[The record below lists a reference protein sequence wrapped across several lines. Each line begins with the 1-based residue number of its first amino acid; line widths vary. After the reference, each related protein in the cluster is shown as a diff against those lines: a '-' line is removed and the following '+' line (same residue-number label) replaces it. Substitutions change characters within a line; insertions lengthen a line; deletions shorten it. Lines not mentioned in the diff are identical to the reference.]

1 MTKTNYNIFIKYLF
15 KNFKIKIIKI
25 FLLSI
30 LETILEIFS
39 IIILI
44 SVLTALLTKN
54 TSFDWIYNFVGAI
67 EYDFDNKINL
77 FYLII
82 LIFVIKNIGLSFIQ
96 WIKLNLCGKI
106 FKSISESTYRAILKK
121 NDLFFNSFSPGDLA
135 QNVVEESD
143 FTKSVIISFVSIFY
157 YKIKVFFTKLI
168 SKIKNLNN
176 NK

>member
-67 EYDFDNKINL
+67 EYDSDNVAHL
-77 FYLII
+77 VDL
-82 LIFVIKNIGLSFIQ
+82 GS
-96 WIKLNLCGKI
+96 LNG
-106 FKSISESTYRAILKK
+106 TRLK
-121 NDLFFNSFSPGDLA
+121 G
-135 QNVVEESD
+135 E
-143 FTKSVIISFVSIFY
+143 
-157 YKIKVFFTKLI
+157 KV
-168 SKIKNLNN
+168 SKIKLLPSTVFQIGQTYFEVFCEEAHLKPPKIPQNSLLSEDDDTVLLEGPSNKTEILPINN
-176 NK
+176 DPLEREPFKQQTPSI

>member
-54 TSFDWIYNFVGAI
+54 ISFDWIYNFVGAI
-67 EYDFDNKINL
+67 EYDSDNKINL
-77 FYLII
+77 LVYI
-82 LIFVIKNIGLSFIQ
+82 N
-96 WIKLNLCGKI
+96 
-106 FKSISESTYRAILKK
+106 
-121 NDLFFNSFSPGDLA
+121 
-135 QNVVEESD
+135 
-143 FTKSVIISFVSIFY
+143 
-157 YKIKVFFTKLI
+157 
-168 SKIKNLNN
+168 
-176 NK
+176 